1 MKLESSGIAE
11 ELYDDYARKR
21 RRHLAHGA
29 LEPKTALGLACQVAS
44 NWTGSQVL
52 LMNPND
58 PKWSSIKHLEA
69 DHVIAS
75 LLEEIERHAQDII
88 ARLQHRHAAGMP
100 HRSMQHPGKQ
110 QAATPSRPN
119 LQLKVQIYSLD
130 KDFFTLDQLDRQ
142 HTPHPH
148 SAGVRFQP
156 CNFLGTPT
164 ARPDDCISA
173 LAYARKLAL
182 TGKQACRHQR
192 RKAIR
197 PALQVAAA
205 KTTVICYDWD
215 GLDMPNGDI
224 ATKVVR

>member
-1 MKLESSGIAE
+1 MKSSGVAE

-29 LEPKTALGLACQVAS
+29 LQRERALDLARQVAS

-52 LMNPND
+52 FLNPTD
-58 PKWSSIKHLEA
+58 PNWSSIRHLEA

-75 LLEEIERHAQDII
+75 LLEEIELRARDII
-88 ARLQHRHAAGMP
+88 TSLQQQHAAGMP
-100 HRSMQHPGKQ
+100 QRSMRHPGKQ
-110 QAATPSRPN
+110 QAATHSRPN
-119 LQLKVQIYSLD
+119 LQLKVQLYSLD

-142 HTPHPH
+142 HTLHPH
-148 SAGVRFQP
+148 SAGVRFQL

-173 LAYARKLAL
+173 VAYARKLAL
-182 TGKQACRHQR
+182 AGKRAFRHQR
-192 RKAIR
+192 GKEIR
-197 PALQVAAA
+197 PALQVPAAA
-205 KTTVICYDWD
+205 KTPVVCYDWD
-215 GLDMPNGDI
+215 ATDMPNGDI